1 MRLVKRKLF
10 KKLSFKSTIL
20 VFGSIALV
28 NPVFSNPV
36 EFTCTVTGSYG
47 VKNRTTVN
55 PTGKKIYPTKL
66 AKNVSQEFEK
76 FKVIFDINKGEG
88 NINGSGAIIL
98 SRIHSSKDKGPKA
111 PVILT
116 YSSKMLTNSANPND
130 INTTYKEKIFNSRY
144 FILDN
149 GKSKSS
155 SFTLIDTSKDNFTE
169 IKINQNKKKFN
180 VDKNILHE
188 TYYGRCKQPKN

>member
-1 MRLVKRKLF
+1 
-10 KKLSFKSTIL
+10 
-20 VFGSIALV
+20 
-28 NPVFSNPV
+28 
-36 EFTCTVTGSYG
+36 
-47 VKNRTTVN
+47 
-55 PTGKKIYPTKL
+55 
-66 AKNVSQEFEK
+66 
-76 FKVIFDINKGEG
+76 
-88 NINGSGAIIL
+88 
-98 SRIHSSKDKGPKA
+98 
-111 PVILT
+111 
-116 YSSKMLTNSANPND
+116 MLTNSANPND

-155 SFTLIDTSKDNFTE
+155 SFNLIDTSEDNFTE